1 LNGPTPILESCTPA
15 GRARRRTSAGI
26 ITGRIAIFLIFI
38 QSVHYGQKASGSS
51 DVRSEVL
58 VFVAA
63 LSIMILIH
71 ELGHLIA
78 GWLLGFRFRE
88 IAVGPLRLWLEGSKI
103 KMGFRREMT
112 AMGYAGMQVGRVARL
127 RRRLVLYASGGT
139 AANALSLA
147 IPAMF
152 AYHSSFASMSPLASS
167 FAAQFTY
174 LSIILG
180 FLNIMP
186 APLASRIA
194 SDGSRI
200 ATLLSDRKRGRRYLA
215 ICGLR
220 AQNQKGIRPK
230 DLRQTWLK
238 VACSVPDESVDDF
251 WGNWFAYRSASAR
264 SDKDEAS
271 AHLETCLRLSCLQT
285 QNVRRMLLQEAAFF
299 SAWFLEDV
307 RLTNKWLAQ
316 VKPLRAMPLLTLLRL
331 DIATHCSRN
340 EFGEALRIWENCLA
354 YVQSLPGIEIKRTL
368 LGDWLD
374 FGDQI
379 QIRQSSAAAA
389 PVPMVEERL
398 SNIYEKLG
406 VLAPGTHIGKARVSL
421 KRLVPWLM
429 ATTCLSLP
437 AFVLL
442 AVLNGHKALRL
453 VVEVIPYMCLIG
465 LLWIKRRH
473 LSETIRGP
481 STRWYLPWRSARFS
495 MPENACIFVRAIDSV
510 NPWYVEQLGL
520 HKAGHIRLREYE
532 MATYKFKEDG
542 KSITLTTRIGYGTD
556 KSLSLFTK
564 RIGRMKEVLSE
575 RGIDIGPMQQD
586 RQGTRYFEIYDPEGN
601 VIEVVEEP

>member
-1 LNGPTPILESCTPA
+1 LNGPIPILESGTPA

-26 ITGRIAIFLIFI
+26 ITGCIAIFLIFI

-71 ELGHLIA
+71 ELGHLVA

-112 AMGYAGMQVGRVARL
+112 AMGYARMQVCRVARL

-152 AYHSSFASMSPLASS
+152 AYHGSFASMSPLASS

-174 LSIILG
+174 LSIIVG

-200 ATLLSDRKRGRRYLA
+200 ASLLSDRKRGRRYLA
-215 ICGLR
+215 IC
-220 AQNQKGIRPK
+220 AVQTQQHKGVHPK
-230 DLRQTWLK
+230 NWKRTWLK
-238 VACSVPDESVDDF
+238 AASCVSDNSIDDF
-251 WGNWFAYRSASAR
+251 WGNWFAYKCASAR
-264 SDKDEAS
+264 SDKHEAS
-271 AHLETCLRLSCLQT
+271 ARLETCLRLSCLQT
-285 QNVRRMLLQEAAFF
+285 ESVRRMLLEEAGFF
-299 SAWFLEDV
+299 SAWFLQNMP
-307 RLTNKWLAQ
+307 LANKWLVQ
-316 VKPLRAMPLLTLLRL
+316 VKMPQRMQLLTRLRL
-331 DIATHCSRN
+331 DIAMHCSRN
-340 EFGEALRIWENCLA
+340 EFGEASRIWEIALA
-354 YVQSLPGIEIKRTL
+354 YLQSLPEIEARRTL

-379 QIRQSSAAAA
+379 QVRQNEAAAA
-389 PVPMVEERL
+389 SVPAVEDRL
-398 SNIYEKLG
+398 SNIYDKLG
-406 VLAPGTHIGKARVSL
+406 VLAPVADIRKTRISL
-421 KRLVPWLM
+421 RPLTPWLI
-429 ATTCLSLP
+429 ASTCLSFF
-437 AFVLL
+437 AFAL
-442 AVLNGHKALRL
+442 ATSHGNKLWVHGLGA
-453 VVEVIPYMCLIG
+453 IYYSCLIG
-465 LLWIKRRH
+465 LLWFMKRY
-473 LSETIRGP
+473 LVFESLRGP
-481 STRWYLPWRSARFS
+481 STRWYLPWTSARFS
-495 MPENACIFVRAIDSV
+495 IQGNACILVRDIDSV
-510 NPWYVEQLGL
+510 TPWYVDQLGL
-520 HKAGHIRLREYE
+520 FKAGHIRLREYE

-542 KSITLTTRIGYGTD
+542 KSITLTTRNAYGTG
-556 KSLSLFTK
+556 KTLRLFTK
-564 RIGRMKEVLSE
+564 RIGRMKGVLSE
-575 RGIDIGPMQQD
+575 RGIDVGPVHQD
-586 RQGTRYFEIYDPEGN
+586 RQGTSYFEIQDPEGN